1 MPKQREKERRHVN
14 RRKVPVPSE
23 MDWIGLAR
31 QELLPA
37 DFGGYIVHGS
47 NKIESRHLP

>member
-1 MPKQREKERRHVN
+1 MSTEEKCPFLL
-14 RRKVPVPSE
+14 KWIGL
-23 MDWIGLAR
+23 DWIGLAR

>member
-1 MPKQREKERRHVN
+1 MEIIYLKDYSCNLVSKR
-14 RRKVPVPSE
+14 
-23 MDWIGLAR
+23 WIGLAR

>member
-1 MPKQREKERRHVN
+1 MSTEEKCPFLL
-14 RRKVPVPSE
+14 K
-23 MDWIGLAR
+23 WIGLAR

-47 NKIESRHLP
+47 NKIESRNLP